1 MWFFYLPIE
10 QYSSVRLEKRIT
22 LNWKFHTHVVGGV
35 NDKYEVWVADK
46 VGNMVVDMV
55 IDMVVGMVIDRL

>member
-1 MWFFYLPIE
+1 M
-10 QYSSVRLEKRIT
+10 S
-22 LNWKFHTHVVGGV
+22 GV

-55 IDMVVGMVIDRL
+55 IDMVVGMVIDRLKKGNR